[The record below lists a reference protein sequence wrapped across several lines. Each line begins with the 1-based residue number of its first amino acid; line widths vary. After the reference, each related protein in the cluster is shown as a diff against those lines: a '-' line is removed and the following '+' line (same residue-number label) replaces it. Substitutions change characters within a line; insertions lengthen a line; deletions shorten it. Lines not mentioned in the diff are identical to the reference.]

1 MYHEQP
7 GTSVCS
13 ATKSHLKAEFDL
25 EANCLF
31 QADNSS
37 FMNSI
42 VSLIME
48 ENLSEAGS
56 STLQK
61 HRLFLDEVSIWE
73 GLVSIFCKV
82 SWDAYV

>member
-1 MYHEQP
+1 M
-7 GTSVCS
+7 
-13 ATKSHLKAEFDL
+13 AEFDL
-25 EANCLF
+25 EANCLSR
-31 QADNSS
+31 ADNSS
-37 FMNSI
+37 NMNSI

-61 HRLFLDEVSIWE
+61 HRLFLDEVFIWE